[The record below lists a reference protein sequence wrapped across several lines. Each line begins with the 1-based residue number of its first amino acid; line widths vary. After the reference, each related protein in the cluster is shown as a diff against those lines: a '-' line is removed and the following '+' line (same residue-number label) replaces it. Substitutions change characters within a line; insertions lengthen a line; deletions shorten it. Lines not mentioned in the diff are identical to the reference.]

1 MKHGQNILSNR
12 INGKKVY
19 KRNYKKLDGR
29 NLSLYGYKQHNENP
43 LKEEN
48 FKQAKAGEL
57 RWHPL
62 RREHN
67 IYSPNRQ
74 NRVFKPSASSD
85 PLNPSIKG
93 KKPTEIPFENF
104 EVAIFDN
111 KFSSLHSDAPEPSH
125 SSGINTSRANGH
137 CDVVVYG
144 TESTGNLYTIGQSK
158 RRLLIEAWIDRYEKL
173 FNEGYKFIL
182 PFENRGDAVGTT
194 LSHPHGQ
201 IYAFPFI
208 PRVQSDALKSFNEG
222 YDLSHYIN
230 NNKSEFGVTEMNGI
244 EAFCPS
250 FSRFPYEVWLA
261 PNVKK
266 AGLWGLTEKEK
277 EGFAYLLGEITRK
290 YDMLFDEPMPY
301 MLSLHSAPL
310 NENDNWHFTAQFYP
324 IMRAKDK
331 IKYFA
336 AVEQSSGTFT
346 VDVMPEMSSKV
357 LSKL

>member
-173 FNEGYKFIL
+173 FNEG
-182 PFENRGDAVGTT
+182 
-194 LSHPHGQ
+194 
-201 IYAFPFI
+201 
-208 PRVQSDALKSFNEG
+208 
-222 YDLSHYIN
+222 
-230 NNKSEFGVTEMNGI
+230 
-244 EAFCPS
+244 
-250 FSRFPYEVWLA
+250 
-261 PNVKK
+261 
-266 AGLWGLTEKEK
+266 
-277 EGFAYLLGEITRK
+277 
-290 YDMLFDEPMPY
+290 
-301 MLSLHSAPL
+301 
-310 NENDNWHFTAQFYP
+310 
-324 IMRAKDK
+324 
-331 IKYFA
+331 
-336 AVEQSSGTFT
+336 
-346 VDVMPEMSSKV
+346 
-357 LSKL
+357 